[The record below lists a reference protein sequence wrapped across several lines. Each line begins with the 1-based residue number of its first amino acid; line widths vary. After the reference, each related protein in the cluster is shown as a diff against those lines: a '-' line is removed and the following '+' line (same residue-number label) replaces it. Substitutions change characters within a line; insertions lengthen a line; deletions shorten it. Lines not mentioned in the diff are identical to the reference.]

1 MALYHLTFIKQ
12 QGNTGRFEYWWGG
25 CKNIKLI
32 KNKTSVLGGE
42 LDLVIFGCM
51 RKTKKRKSGSQERR
65 KMSREEEIIRPWTNI
80 IVEEQKE

>member
-1 MALYHLTFIKQ
+1 M
-12 QGNTGRFEYWWGG
+12 
-25 CKNIKLI
+25 
-32 KNKTSVLGGE
+32 
-42 LDLVIFGCM
+42 VIFGCM